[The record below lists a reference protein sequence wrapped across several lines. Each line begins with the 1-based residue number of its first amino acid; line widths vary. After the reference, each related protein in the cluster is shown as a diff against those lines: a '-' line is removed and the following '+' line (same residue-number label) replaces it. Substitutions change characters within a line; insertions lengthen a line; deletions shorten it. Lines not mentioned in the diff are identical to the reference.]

1 MKTDV
6 KPAKTVDEYLERLPA
21 EVMEVLENL
30 RQLIKS
36 AAPGAEELISYQMPG
51 YKLNGPLVYFAAF
64 KNHCSF
70 FPGKKIADE
79 YAAELAG
86 FKVSGGT
93 IQFTVAKPLPAS
105 LIKKIVKRRVKE
117 NNEKAFLKL
126 KKR

>member
-79 YAAELAG
+79 YAADLAG

>member
-105 LIKKIVKRRVKE
+105 LIKKIIKRRVKE